1 MICVSLG
8 MYGYIYI
15 HIHILCM
22 HTYIHIH
29 VCVYVYMG
37 KIKTRVPG
45 GKFDQKLELRSS

>member
-1 MICVSLG
+1 
-8 MYGYIYI
+8 MYILRDISPIYTI
-15 HIHILCM
+15 HVHILCM

-37 KIKTRVPG
+37 KTKTRVPG